1 MRIDVIIES
10 NKPAAEFTRLAQIAE
25 DYGLGGIWVANNAN
39 GRDAFVNFTPFAMQ
53 SKRIKLGP
61 IAVSPFELH
70 PLKMAISLLSL
81 NELAEGRAQ
90 IVVGAGGGVAEAM
103 GQLPKRMLQPV
114 RECIEIL
121 NFAAAGYSGAYKGT
135 DFPLSW
141 MDTRWVTQPKPM
153 IYVGANG
160 PKFLADAASYA
171 DGIMVSDFTPDRIA
185 WARDIIN
192 PILRQRDINPPDYP
206 LNNFWAWHVKDDP
219 AAAMREARIWLCVR
233 GTIYPDFIRDV
244 VTEEEAAIVTK
255 NIGSFAKA
263 YYNKTP
269 EIDGV
274 PNEII
279 DKIVNRGTSASS
291 TENIGFEIERFKA
304 FERAGQNQ
312 VALKVYDE
320 PDKAIRM
327 IGEHIVPA
335 LSTKL

>member
-171 DGIMVSDFTPDRIA
+171 DGIMVSDFTPTASPGRATSSTRFCDSATLTRRTTRSITSGPGTS
-185 WARDIIN
+185 RMI
-192 PILRQRDINPPDYP
+192 RQR
-206 LNNFWAWHVKDDP
+206 LCAKP
-219 AAAMREARIWLCVR
+219 ASGSACAAPSTRI
-233 GTIYPDFIRDV
+233 
-244 VTEEEAAIVTK
+244 
-255 NIGSFAKA
+255 SF
-263 YYNKTP
+263 
-269 EIDGV
+269 G
-274 PNEII
+274 
-279 DKIVNRGTSASS
+279 
-291 TENIGFEIERFKA
+291 
-304 FERAGQNQ
+304 
-312 VALKVYDE
+312 
-320 PDKAIRM
+320 M
-327 IGEHIVPA
+327 W
-335 LSTKL
+335 